1 MLLESRLRSFLQKSV
16 NTLVEI
22 IRGHVVIDYAE
33 ASDVDSSL
41 VSAPIRVVCHFR
53 ELTLLFIKLNRFP
66 TRFSFRGSDTLLFA
80 NSLIGTAFIA
90 SLLFLN

>member
-16 NTLVEI
+16 NTLIEI
-22 IRGHVVIDYAE
+22 IRGHVVIDNAE

-41 VSAPIRVVCHFR
+41 VGAPIRVICHFR

-80 NSLIGTAFIA
+80 RSLIDAVFITWV
-90 SLLFLN
+90 LFLN